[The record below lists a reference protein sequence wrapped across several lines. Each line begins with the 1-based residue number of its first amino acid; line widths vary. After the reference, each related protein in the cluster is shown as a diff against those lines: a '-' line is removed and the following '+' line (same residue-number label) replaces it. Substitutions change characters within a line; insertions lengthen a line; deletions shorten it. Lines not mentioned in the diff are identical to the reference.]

1 MAKNV
6 LLIEYEQRDRNRV
19 RSLLA
24 SPDFEVTEAHDGEEG
39 LAAFAPGRFDVV
51 LLSGKLPRIS
61 SSDVIREIRNK
72 GGLEAP
78 PILLMPVGYS
88 GSNTKADAQ
97 KIGAFEIVP
106 KPFTDGAIVAAV
118 RSALDATDKEAK
130 TVRIPTGALT
140 SSDIFSDLLEELG
153 REATDAGVRPVP
165 KAPAPP
171 PAAARAGEPDEM
183 ERRLR
188 DTLSGVT
195 GSTKPAAA
203 PRPSPPAVPKAPRPR
218 KPGEDDLDRMIS
230 ETLRIPIPRTKET
243 SPPTPARA
251 DATPARSD
259 ATPARADQTPTGSRR
274 AEPREAVIP
283 EGPDRFGQYE
293 LLSKIASGG
302 MAEVFRARRT
312 GVEGFQKIV
321 AIKKILPHIADNDE
335 FITMFADEAK
345 LAAELNHPNIVHIYD
360 LGKIQAGGYFIAME
374 YVEGTDLRSILRR
387 GRHAGLPMPVPLA
400 VYVASK
406 VASALDY
413 AHRRRDARGEDLH
426 IVHRDVSPQNILI
439 SHEGEIKLCDFGIAK
454 ADRKVSQT
462 ESGSLKGKLQY
473 MSPEQAWGKP
483 IDHRSDLFSLGSVL
497 HEMLTGERLF
507 RGATDMVVLELVR
520 KAEVVAP
527 SQRNPDVPA
536 ALDAVVLKALA
547 RDRDARY
554 ATGAEMLRDLES
566 ILYSYT
572 PAPGSADVAI
582 YLDHLREAE
591 ADASLTRR
599 AEPARAPAPPPP
611 VAPAPVAPAP
621 PVVPPAPPVVV
632 PPAPEVPAPV
642 VAAAEVVEERPQSGE
657 VFGSFSAAR
666 IESERKNRTPLYLGM
681 AAVLVIGG
689 LLAVFLARRNPAPA
703 PETAPTPVPVATEA
717 VAAANVPPPAI
728 TAPAPSDPR
737 AIQQE
742 VQRELA
748 AKRQAMKDQKAA
760 LAGAMPGVTP
770 RRAPTSAPRVAPTE
784 APVARVVPAAPLP
797 TAAAPEPTEV
807 AVAPPPAQREAP
819 APQVAAAEVPTPAPR
834 EVPPAP
840 ARAAAPAE
848 PEVARGDLVGPGPGV
863 VEPSL
868 LAPPRIAYPVM
879 ARQQKISGQVIVL
892 VLVNENGAVTD
903 ARVQKGIGGRTGID
917 QVVLDAVR
925 SSRFRA
931 ATKKGIPVKMWRTV
945 VVDVRP

>member
-24 SPDFEVTEAHDGEEG
+24 PPDFTVTEAHDGEEG
-39 LAAFAPGRFDVV
+39 LAAFGSGRFDVV
-51 LLSGKLPRIS
+51 LLSGKLPRMS

-78 PILLMPVGYS
+78 PVLLLQGGYD

-106 KPFTDGAIVAAV
+106 KPFTDGTIVAAV
-118 RSALDATDKEAK
+118 RAALDATDREAK
-130 TVRIPTGALT
+130 TLRIPTGSLT
-140 SSDIFSDLLEELG
+140 SNDIFSDLLEELG
-153 REATDAGVRPVP
+153 REPAEVAPRPAP
-165 KAPAPP
+165 KAAPGP
-171 PAAARAGEPDEM
+171 TPSSRASDSEEI

-188 DTLSGVT
+188 DTLSGVKT
-195 GSTKPAAA
+195 PARPAA
-203 PRPSPPAVPKAPRPR
+203 PTPAAR
-218 KPGEDDLDRMIS
+218 KSGADDLDRMIS
-230 ETLRIPIPRTKET
+230 ETLRIKVPRPKDT
-243 SPPTPARA
+243 SPGTPVRA
-251 DATPARSD
+251 DSTPN
-259 ATPARADQTPTGSRR
+259 GSRR
-274 AEPREAVIP
+274 AEPREAVAP

-293 LLSKIASGG
+293 LLEKIASGG

-374 YVEGTDLRSILRR
+374 YVEGTDLRSTLIA
-387 GRHAGLPMPVPLA
+387 GRHVSLPMPVPLA

-413 AHRRRDARGEDLH
+413 AHRRRELH

-483 IDHRSDLFSLGSVL
+483 IDHRSDLFSLGCVL

-527 SQRNPDVPA
+527 SQVNPDVPA
-536 ALDAVVLKALA
+536 ALDAVALKALA
-547 RDRDARY
+547 REPDARY
-554 ATGAEMLRDLES
+554 ATGSEMLRDLES
-566 ILYSYT
+566 ILYAYT

-582 YLDHLREAE
+582 YLNRLREAE
-591 ADASLTRR
+591 AAAEARPATTRAAAPPPVPAAIP
-599 AEPARAPAPPPP
+599 AEPAPAPL
-611 VAPAPVAPAP
+611 
-621 PVVPPAPPVVV
+621 
-632 PPAPEVPAPV
+632 PEAVESV
-642 VAAAEVVEERPQSGE
+642 VAAAASDTGEEGASRPD
-657 VFGSFSAAR
+657 VFGSFSATR
-666 IESERKNRTPLYLGM
+666 IESERKNRTPIYLGM
-681 AAVLVIGG
+681 AAVLVVGG
-689 LLAVFLARRNPAPA
+689 ILAIVLARRNPDAEPA
-703 PETAPTPVPVATEA
+703 AAPTPAPAVTESLAVTSLTPPASATPVAA
-717 VAAANVPPPAI
+717 
-728 TAPAPSDPR
+728 DPR
-737 AIQQE
+737 VIQQE

-748 AKRQAMKDQKAA
+748 AKRLATLKEQQKAA
-760 LAGAMPGVTP
+760 VLAGALPGVTP
-770 RRAPTSAPRVAPTE
+770 RRAPTSGPAAAPTE
-784 APVARVVPAAPLP
+784 APVAGALAAPPAALP
-797 TAAAPEPTEV
+797 TAAPPEPTEV
-807 AVAPPPAQREAP
+807 AVAPAP
-819 APQVAAAEVPTPAPR
+819 RDAPVEAAAAPPEEPSPAPR
-834 EVPPAP
+834 EVPPA
-840 ARAAAPAE
+840 RAAPPPAE

-868 LAPPRIAYPVM
+868 LTPPRITYPAM
-879 ARQQKISGQVIVL
+879 ARQQRVAGQVVVL
-892 VLVNENGAVTD
+892 VLVNENGGVSD

-917 QVVLDAVR
+917 GIVLEAVR
-925 SSRFRA
+925 GARFRA
-931 ATKKGIPVKMWRTV
+931 ATKNGIPVKMWRTV
-945 VVDVRP
+945 VVDVKP